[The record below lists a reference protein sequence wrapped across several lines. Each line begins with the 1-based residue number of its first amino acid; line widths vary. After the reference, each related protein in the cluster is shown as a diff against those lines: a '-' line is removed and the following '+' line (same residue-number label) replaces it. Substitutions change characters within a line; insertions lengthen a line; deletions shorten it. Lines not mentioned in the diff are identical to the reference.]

1 MKKIILQ
8 ALLLIISATSF
19 SQQTTPSPTLTKQD
33 YLKKSKG
40 QKTAA
45 WLLLGGG
52 FASTVTGYVIVKNSL
67 LSGDNFLGIS
77 LTTGEPDKDIV
88 AGEIFFFTG
97 AAAILGSIPLFIA
110 SNRNKKKGLSFSF
123 KNETTP
129 QLQKSSFVHKPVPSL
144 TLKISL

>member
-1 MKKIILQ
+1 MKKIIVLTM
-8 ALLLIISATSF
+8 LLAISATSF
-19 SQQTTPSPTLTKQD
+19 SQQTTSSPALTEQD

-40 QKTAA
+40 LKTAA

-52 FASTVTGYVIVKNSL
+52 FACTITGYVILKNSVL
-67 LSGDNFLGIS
+67 AGDNFFGIS
-77 LTTGEPDKDIV
+77 YNTGELDKDFV

-110 SNRNKKKGLSFSF
+110 SSRNKRKGMSLSF
-123 KNETTP
+123 KNETIL
-129 QLQKSSFVHKPVPSL
+129 QLQKNSFVYSSIPSL